1 MNLGLVVLIEK
12 LINEYKEKVPI
23 LEVLGLFL
31 KT

>member
-23 LEVLGLFL
+23 LEVLELFL